1 MPLKIQ
7 QSTQSNAWS
16 VGMSVPDSSYYN
28 KGTAFPDD
36 ERQTFKLHGLLPS
49 NVQTLDE
56 RGRESSRTFRPP
68 EGCFLNIR
76 DQDRIDECLANL
88 ANFGASGEEI
98 DCIVITD
105 GERGLMILGIGDQGD
120 QGEQRDLDFPGQAG
134 PHGAMGTRQLPV
146 VLDCGISVKNALSG
160 RNTMN
165 FVDKFVKAAR
175 KSEDFPLPNAQRTGD
190 DIQGTGCV
198 TLAAL
203 LAALQV
209 SKVKL
214 TDDVPVVCFGAG
226 PAVRRDDGIRG
237 WGGLGTLKSVR
248 KVR

>member
-1 MPLKIQ
+1 MPPKIQ

-16 VGMSVPDSSYYN
+16 IGMSVPDEIIHSTHPSGRENLDSSYYN

-105 GERGLMILGIGDQGD
+105 GERGLM
-120 QGEQRDLDFPGQAG
+120 
-134 PHGAMGTRQLPV
+134 
-146 VLDCGISVKNALSG
+146 
-160 RNTMN
+160 
-165 FVDKFVKAAR
+165 
-175 KSEDFPLPNAQRTGD
+175 
-190 DIQGTGCV
+190 
-198 TLAAL
+198 
-203 LAALQV
+203 
-209 SKVKL
+209 
-214 TDDVPVVCFGAG
+214 
-226 PAVRRDDGIRG
+226 VRYHDA
-237 WGGLGTLKSVR
+237 
-248 KVR
+248 